1 MIITIDNDHLTAEN
15 VRAALRGLVQIQN
28 PAKVNKKGVSATE

>member
-1 MIITIDNDHLTAEN
+1 